1 MAENIEDKGLPEEPN
16 NSAKPDQEDNSLSEK
31 APMPEEVKLEETLGS
46 LDNKVE
52 RNESMSSFSGFG
64 DMKIEEIEAIA
75 GVLHDVKSEIQKVVV
90 GQEEILDLLM
100 VGLFTGGN
108 ILLEGVPGIAKTL
121 LAKMLA
127 KTLKTEFVRIQF
139 TPDLMPAD
147 IIGTM
152 IYNLKISEFEFKKGP
167 IFSNIVLI
175 DEINRAPAKTQ
186 AALME
191 VMEEKQ
197 VTIEGMTHKMSEPF
211 FVIATQNPVEQ
222 EGTYKLPE
230 AQMDRFLFKLN
241 MDFPELED
249 ETQILMRFKN
259 DFTLKQTNDVK
270 SVLSKT
276 KLKECKNIVEA
287 VNIKDS
293 LVDYIAKIV
302 VGTRN
307 DGNIYLG
314 ASPRASLSIL
324 KASKAIA
331 LLRGRYFVI
340 PEDIKF
346 VAPHV
351 LNHRIILS
359 HEKEL
364 EGIEPEM
371 ILRDIIE
378 SIEIPR

>member
-1 MAENIEDKGLPEEPN
+1 MAENIEDKGLPEESS
-16 NSAKPDQEDNSLSEK
+16 NSAKPDETNNSLSEK
-31 APMPEEVKLEETLGS
+31 DLINEEVRLEEELGS
-46 LDNKVE
+46 LDNQTE
-52 RNESMSSFSGFG
+52 RSESMSSLSGFG

-75 GVLHDVKSEIQKVVV
+75 NVLHDVKSEIQKVVI
-90 GQEEILDLLM
+90 GQKETLDLLM

-241 MDFPELED
+241 MEFPELED

-270 SVLSKT
+270 PVLTKT

>member
-1 MAENIEDKGLPEEPN
+1 MNEKTELPENPEKDTSGN
-16 NSAKPDQEDNSLSEK
+16 DSDKINLERTEDSSERIDELMGALDLDEERKESTHSL
-31 APMPEEVKLEETLGS
+31 TGI
-46 LDNKVE
+46 
-52 RNESMSSFSGFG
+52 G
-64 DMKIEEIEAIA
+64 DMNITEIEAIA
-75 GVLHDVKSEIQKVVV
+75 DVLNDVKSEIQKVVI
-90 GQEEILDLLM
+90 GQEETLDLLM
-100 VGLFTGGN
+100 IGLFTSGN
-108 ILLEGVPGIAKTL
+108 VLLEGVPGIAKTL
-121 LAKMLA
+121 IAKMLA
-127 KTLKTEFVRIQF
+127 KTMKTDFVRIQF

-152 IYNLKISEFEFKKGP
+152 VYNLKTSEFEFKAGP

-197 VTIEGMTHKMSEPF
+197 VTIEGLTHKMGEPF

-230 AQMDRFLFKLN
+230 AQMDRFLFKLKVRL
-241 MDFPELED
+241 PELED
-249 ETQILMRFKN
+249 ERAILNKFKN
-259 DFTLKQTNDVK
+259 DFTLDQIKEVQP
-270 SVLSKT
+270 VLTKK
-276 KLKECKNIVEA
+276 KLKECKEIVEQ

-293 LVDYIAKIV
+293 LIDYIAKIV
-302 VGTRN
+302 VSTRN

-324 KASKAIA
+324 KASKALA

-346 VAPHV
+346 VSPHV

-364 EGIEPEM
+364 EGIESELV
-371 ILRDIIE
+371 IKDIIE